1 VAITPETEQ
10 IQAGWTCTFSNSPTV
25 FTVTSVG
32 YSGDNFSINFDGQ
45 TDNVVFP
52 MIANSPTSS
61 IKLQPVNGGSTWTFS
76 GDGTTTLP
84 AGFVTSNEV
93 TGINLRSGYDVS
105 IISNHMGVDR
115 EWIFGSDGTL
125 SYPGGSWTKTT
136 NNSFSSGVVS
146 QVVWTSTE
154 DFISGAKLTI
164 QVEANEPGG
173 LVGWDTQM
181 CEAIVAVRGHNTT
194 SIPVISVYGVTHTS
208 AAPLMTFTVD
218 RNPTTSLIEITG
230 TRTQTATAAGGAS
243 LRIYSVETGTND

>member
-1 VAITPETEQ
+1 
-10 IQAGWTCTFSNSPTV
+10 
-25 FTVTSVG
+25 
-32 YSGDNFSINFDGQ
+32 
-45 TDNVVFP
+45 

-136 NNSFSSGVVS
+136 NNSFSSGVAS
-146 QVVWTSTE
+146 QVVWTSTQ

-208 AAPLMTFTVD
+208 TAPLMTFTVD